1 MENNMP
7 VCYQLVGV
15 PGAGK
20 STWVKN
26 QTHLLGLTMVST
38 DYWVE
43 QYAKSQ
49 DMTYSDVF
57 EVAMPYAI
65 EQMLEQ
71 VRLASKYNHSI
82 IWDQTS
88 TTIKSRKKKFN
99 MLPNYKHIA
108 VVCITPDRSVLDA
121 RLNNRP
127 GKSIPKHVVDSM
139 IEGFQMPT
147 LEEGFKDILIVH

>member
-1 MENNMP
+1 MP

-26 QTHLLGLTMVST
+26 QTGLLGLTIVST

-71 VRLASKYNHSI
+71 VRLVSKYNHDI

-99 MLPNYKHIA
+99 MLPNYEHIA

-121 RLNNRP
+121 RLNSRL
-127 GKSIPKHVVDSM
+127 GKNVPKHVVDSM
-139 IEGFQMPT
+139 IEGFEMPT
-147 LEEGFKDILIVH
+147 LEEGFKEILIVH

>member
-1 MENNMP
+1 MP

-71 VRLASKYNHSI
+71 IRLAREYNHDI

-88 TTIKSRKKKFN
+88 TTIRSRKKKFN

-108 VVCITPDRSVLDA
+108 VVCITPDRNVLDA
-121 RLNNRP
+121 RLNNRA
-127 GKSIPKHVVDSM
+127 GKNVPKHVVDSM
-139 IEGFQMPT
+139 IEGFEMPT
-147 LEEGFKDILIVH
+147 LEEGFKEILIVH

>member
-1 MENNMP
+1 MP

-20 STWVKN
+20 STWIKN
-26 QTHLLGLTMVST
+26 QTNMLGYTIVST

-43 QYAKSQ
+43 QYAISIA
-49 DMTYSDVF
+49 MTYSDVF
-57 EVAMPYAI
+57 EIAMPYAI

-71 VRLASKYNHSI
+71 IRLAREYNHDI

-88 TTIKSRKKKFN
+88 TTIRSRKKKFN

-108 VVCITPDRSVLDA
+108 VVCITPDRNVLDA
-121 RLNNRP
+121 RLNNRL
-127 GKSIPKHVVDSM
+127 GKNVPKHVVDSM
-139 IEGFQMPT
+139 IEGFEMPT
-147 LEEGFKDILIVH
+147 LEEGFKEILIVH

>member
-1 MENNMP
+1 MP

-20 STWVKN
+20 STWVNN
-26 QTHLLGLTMVST
+26 QILMDDYTYVST

-71 VRLASKYNHSI
+71 VRLSRKYNSNI

-88 TTIKSRKKKFN
+88 TTIASRRKKFN
-99 MLPNYKHIA
+99 MLPNYEHIA
-108 VVCITPDRSVLDA
+108 VVFPTPERSELDV
-121 RLNNRP
+121 RLSGRI
-127 GKSIPKHVVDSM
+127 GKHVPKSVVDSM

-147 LEEGFKDILIVH
+147 LEEGFKEILIVH

>member
-1 MENNMP
+1 MP

-20 STWVKN
+20 STWIKN
-26 QTHLLGLTMVST
+26 QTNMLGYTIVST

-43 QYAKSQ
+43 QYAITI

-57 EVAMPYAI
+57 EIAMPYAI
-65 EQMLEQ
+65 EEMLEQ
-71 VRLASKYNHSI
+71 IRLAREYNHDI

-88 TTIKSRKKKFN
+88 TTIRSRKKKFN

-108 VVCITPDRSVLDA
+108 VVCVTPDRSVLDA
-121 RLNNRP
+121 RLNNRL
-127 GKSIPKHVVDSM
+127 GKNVPKHVVDSM
-139 IEGFQMPT
+139 IEGFEMPT
-147 LEEGFKDILIVH
+147 LEEGFKEILIVH

>member
-1 MENNMP
+1 MP

-20 STWVKN
+20 STWIKN
-26 QTHLLGLTMVST
+26 QTNMLGYTIVST

-43 QYAKSQ
+43 QYAISIA
-49 DMTYSDVF
+49 MTHSDVF
-57 EVAMPYAI
+57 EIAMPYAI

-71 VRLASKYNHSI
+71 IRLAREYNHDI

-88 TTIKSRKKKFN
+88 TTIRSRKKKFN

-121 RLNNRP
+121 RLNNRA
-127 GKSIPKHVVDSM
+127 GKNVPKNVVDSM
-139 IEGFQMPT
+139 IEGFEMPT
-147 LEEGFKDILIVH
+147 LEEGFKEILIVH

>member
-1 MENNMP
+1 MP

-15 PGAGK
+15 PGVGK

-26 QTHLLGLTMVST
+26 QTRLLGLTIVST

-57 EVAMPYAI
+57 EVTMPYAI

-82 IWDQTS
+82 VWDQTS
-88 TTIKSRKKKFN
+88 TTIASRKKKFN
-99 MLPNYKHIA
+99 MLPNYEHIA
-108 VVCITPDRSVLDA
+108 VVFITPLRGELDV
-121 RLNNRP
+121 RLSGRP
-127 GKSIPKHVVDSM
+127 GKHVPKNVVDSM
-139 IEGFQMPT
+139 IAGFQMPT
-147 LEEGFKDILIVH
+147 LEEGFKEIVIVH

>member
-1 MENNMP
+1 MP

-20 STWVKN
+20 STWIKN
-26 QTHLLGLTMVST
+26 RTSMLGYTTVST
-38 DYWVE
+38 DFWVE
-43 QYAKSQ
+43 QYAIKNG
-49 DMTYSDVF
+49 MTYSDVF

-65 EQMLEQ
+65 EEMLEQ
-71 VRLASKYNHSI
+71 IRLARKYNHDI
-82 IWDQTS
+82 VWDQTS
-88 TTIKSRKKKFN
+88 TTIKSRAKKFK
-99 MLPNYKHIA
+99 MLPNYTHIA

-121 RLNNRP
+121 RLNSRV

-147 LEEGFKDILIVH
+147 LEEGFKEIVIVH

>member
-1 MENNMP
+1 MP

-26 QTHLLGLTMVST
+26 QTRLLGLTIVST

-57 EVAMPYAI
+57 EVTMPYAI

-82 IWDQTS
+82 VWDQTS
-88 TTIKSRKKKFN
+88 TTIASRKKKFN
-99 MLPNYKHIA
+99 MLPNYEHVA
-108 VVCITPDRSVLDA
+108 VVFITPSRDELDV
-121 RLNNRP
+121 RLSGRP
-127 GKSIPKHVVDSM
+127 GKHVPKNVVDSM
-139 IEGFQMPT
+139 IAGFQMPT
-147 LEEGFKDILIVH
+147 LEEGFKEIVIVH